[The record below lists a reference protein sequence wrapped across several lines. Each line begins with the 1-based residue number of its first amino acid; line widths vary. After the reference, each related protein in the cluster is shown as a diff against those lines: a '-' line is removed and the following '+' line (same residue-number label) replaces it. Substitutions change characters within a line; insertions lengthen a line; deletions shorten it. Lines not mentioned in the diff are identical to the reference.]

1 MKRLERGRFTVKD
14 FIKNHRTKE
23 HVAMLEKTL
32 EVYKREDAKFINQHI
47 VGYIEFLLKKAYT
60 IFDEVCLHK

>member
-32 EVYKREDAKFINQHI
+32 EVYKREDAKYSNKSRMFNKWRRIQ
-47 VGYIEFLLKKAYT
+47 
-60 IFDEVCLHK
+60 